1 MTAVRTV
8 AIDLG
13 ASSGRVVAAGY
24 EHGRLALEEV
34 HRFPTPTFR
43 DFDTGYAC
51 WDLELLEAQVVHG
64 LRLAQGQA
72 PIQSLGIDTW
82 GVDYVLL
89 DRDRGRVGPAV
100 CYRDDR
106 TRGVMAEVLRQ
117 MPAEEVYRRTGIQ
130 FLSINTLIQLAQTRR
145 VHPDWLAGTQDFLM
159 LPDYLNFRLCGVL
172 ANEYTIASTSQML
185 GLGTDDWDPDLLAI
199 AGLDR
204 SRMSTPVEPGTVL
217 AEVDRL
223 FGPRQRVA
231 VVAPA
236 SHDTASAVAA
246 IPFEDDSE
254 VFISSGTWSLMGF
267 ESLKPH
273 NDPVARGFNFS
284 NEGGVE
290 RRYRVLK
297 NLVGLFQVQRIAQ
310 ETGLDHAALAEAA
323 GRAEPWK
330 SLIDPEDGRFL
341 NPASM
346 SEAIRGFCAE
356 TGQPQPADPGS
367 LARCS
372 FESLALTYRKVK
384 DEIEVLRGAPVS
396 RIRIVGGG
404 SQNRLLNQLCADACG
419 VAVKAG
425 PVETSVIGN
434 VCVQLMAM
442 GVFSSLG
449 GARELVRRSWPAAAF
464 EPVEPVPEEAS
475 RRFKAFAQLRSS
487 GGTNR

>member
-51 WDLELLEAQVVHG
+51 WDLELIEAQVVHG

-246 IPFEDDSE
+246 IP
-254 VFISSGTWSLMGF
+254 
-267 ESLKPH
+267 
-273 NDPVARGFNFS
+273 
-284 NEGGVE
+284 
-290 RRYRVLK
+290 
-297 NLVGLFQVQRIAQ
+297 
-310 ETGLDHAALAEAA
+310 
-323 GRAEPWK
+323 
-330 SLIDPEDGRFL
+330 
-341 NPASM
+341 
-346 SEAIRGFCAE
+346 
-356 TGQPQPADPGS
+356 
-367 LARCS
+367 
-372 FESLALTYRKVK
+372 
-384 DEIEVLRGAPVS
+384 LRGRQRGVHQFGHLVPHGLRKPQAP
-396 RIRIVGGG
+396 
-404 SQNRLLNQLCADACG
+404 Q
-419 VAVKAG
+419 
-425 PVETSVIGN
+425 
-434 VCVQLMAM
+434 
-442 GVFSSLG
+442 
-449 GARELVRRSWPAAAF
+449 
-464 EPVEPVPEEAS
+464 
-475 RRFKAFAQLRSS
+475 
-487 GGTNR
+487 

>member
-13 ASSGRVVAAGY
+13 ASSGRVVAADY
-24 EHGRLALEEV
+24 ERGRLTLQEI
-34 HRFPTPTFR
+34 HRFPTPAFR

-51 WDLELLEAQVVHG
+51 WDLELMESQVVHG
-64 LRLAQGQA
+64 LRLVQGQA

-89 DRDRGRVGPAV
+89 DPDRARVGPAV

-106 TRGVMAEVLRQ
+106 TAGVMAEVFRQ

-130 FLSINTLIQLAQTRR
+130 FMSINTLIQLAQTRR
-145 VHPDWLAGTQDFLM
+145 DHAGWLASAQAFLM

-172 ANEYTIASTSQML
+172 ANEYTIASTSQL
-185 GLGTDDWDPDLLAI
+185 LSLETGDWDPELLAI

-204 SRMSTPVEPGTVL
+204 SRMTTPIEPGTVL

-236 SHDTASAVAA
+236 CHDTASAVAA
-246 IPFEDDSE
+246 IPFEDENDI
-254 VFISSGTWSLMGF
+254 FISSGTWSLMGF
-267 ESLKPH
+267 ESLRPH
-273 NDPVARGFNFS
+273 NHPAAQRFNFA

-297 NLVGLFQVQRIAQ
+297 NIVGLFQVQQIAR
-310 ETGLDHAALAEAA
+310 ETGLDHASLVEAA
-323 GRAEPWK
+323 GRAEPWA

-341 NPASM
+341 NPPSM

-356 TGQPQPADPGS
+356 TGQPVPADAGS

-372 FESLALTYRKVK
+372 FESLALTYGRVK
-384 DEIEVLRGAPVS
+384 EEIEILRGAPVAT
-396 RIRIVGGG
+396 IRIVGGG

-419 VAVKAG
+419 VAVVAG
-425 PVETSVIGN
+425 PVETSAIGN

-442 GVFSSLG
+442 GVFSSLA
-449 GARELVRRSWPAAAF
+449 GARELVRRSYPADAYL
-464 EPVEPVPEEAS
+464 PLNPVPESAL
-475 RRFKAFAQLRSS
+475 RRFRAFAQLRSL
-487 GGTNR
+487 GGQNP